1 MRINLQPAYLLHS
14 RPWRDT
20 SLLLEVFT
28 AEHGRLSLVAK
39 GARRRSR
46 GGTQAALLQP
56 FRPLLLSFAGRAEMK
71 QLVAV
76 EAAGS
81 APRLQAERL
90 FTGLYL
96 NELLVRLLQRQD
108 PQPQLFALYGDTLA
122 QLAGD
127 GAGDTCLRRF
137 EFSLLEALGYHF
149 DPAVDGYS
157 GDPVEPDSWYQYQ
170 AEFGLVAC
178 ARHAGSP
185 AVLFAGRDLLAIAA
199 GHYDGEQAS
208 AAKRLLRQALAGHL
222 GERPLASRELF
233 RQFRQRSQQQ

>member
-1 MRINLQPAYLLHS
+1 MRVTLQPAYLLHS
-14 RPWRDT
+14 RPYRDT

-28 AEHGRLSLVAK
+28 AEHGRLSLVGK

-56 FRPLLLSFAGRAEMK
+56 FRPLLVSFAGRAEMK

-81 APRLQAERL
+81 APQLRAERL

-108 PQPQLFALYGDTLA
+108 PQPQLFARYGDTLQ
-122 QLAGD
+122 QLASAT
-127 GAGDTCLRRF
+127 AGDACLREF
-137 EFSLLEALGYHF
+137 EFGLLEALGYHF
-149 DPAVDGYS
+149 DPAVDGHS
-157 GDPVEPDSWYQYQ
+157 GEPVTAEGWYQYQ
-170 AEFGLVAC
+170 AEYGLVAC
-178 ARHAGSP
+178 ARHGGSP

-199 GHYDGEQAS
+199 GQYDGEQAS
-208 AAKRLLRQALAGHL
+208 ATKRLLRQALAGHL

-233 RQFRQRSQQQ
+233 RQFRDRSQQQ

>member
-1 MRINLQPAYLLHS
+1 MRVNLQPAYLLHG
-14 RPWRDT
+14 RPYRDT

-28 AEHGRLSLVAK
+28 AEHGRLSLVGK

-46 GGTQAALLQP
+46 GGTQASLLQP
-56 FRPLLLSFAGRAEMK
+56 FRPLLVSFAGRAEMK

-76 EAAGS
+76 EGAGS
-81 APRLQAERL
+81 APLLQAERL

-108 PQPQLFALYGDTLA
+108 PQPELFALYGETLL
-122 QLAGD
+122 QLA
-127 GAGDTCLRRF
+127 AGDVGDACLRRF
-137 EFSLLEALGYHF
+137 EFRLLEALGYHF

-157 GDPVEPDSWYQYQ
+157 GEPVDAEGWYQYQ
-170 AEFGLVAC
+170 VEFGLVAC

-185 AVLFAGRDLLAIAA
+185 AVLFSGRDLLAIAD
-199 GHYDGEQAS
+199 GRYDGEQAV

-222 GERPLASRELF
+222 GDRPLHSRELF
-233 RQFRQRSQQQ
+233 RQFRSRSQQQ

>member
-1 MRINLQPAYLLHS
+1 MRVNLQPAYLLHA
-14 RPWRDT
+14 RPYRDT

-28 AEHGRLSLVAK
+28 AEHGRLSLVGK

-46 GGTQAALLQP
+46 GGTQASLLQP
-56 FRPLLLSFAGRAEMK
+56 FRPLLVSFAGRTEMK

-81 APRLQAERL
+81 APLLQAERL

-108 PQPQLFALYGDTLA
+108 PQPELFARYGDTLL
-122 QLAGD
+122 QLAAGD
-127 GAGDTCLRRF
+127 AGDTCLRRF

-157 GDPVEPDSWYQYQ
+157 GEPVVAEGWYQYQ
-170 AEFGLVAC
+170 SEFGLVAC

-185 AVLFAGRDLLAIAA
+185 AVLFAGRDLLAIAD
-199 GHYDGEQAS
+199 GRYDGEQAA
-208 AAKRLLRQALAGHL
+208 AAKRLLRHALAGHL
-222 GERPLASRELF
+222 GERPLHSRELF
-233 RQFRQRSQQQ
+233 RQFRGRSQQQ